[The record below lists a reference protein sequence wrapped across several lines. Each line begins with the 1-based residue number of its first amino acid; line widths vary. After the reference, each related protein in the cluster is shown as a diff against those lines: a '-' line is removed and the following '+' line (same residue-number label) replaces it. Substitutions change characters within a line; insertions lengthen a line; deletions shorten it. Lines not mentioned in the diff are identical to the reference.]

1 MAGCPGHG
9 DLLAGA
15 AAAATLLV
23 LVFVLGVT
31 PWVAIPLAVVT
42 YVGVVLL
49 PKRRP
54 KQDET
59 IDAAR
64 RQHLAFQAAL
74 ANTATIRALMP
85 RIAKP
90 AVREQVGRILNRSAR
105 VLLVM
110 REDRNL
116 VAAPLFNEQLLEP
129 FRSLLIE
136 YVRLS
141 DRGIRSAG
149 EVLEKIE
156 TRDLPMVEQAV
167 DAFYERL
174 HRAHVVDLATLGE
187 VLEFNLESI
196 TATPARRVK
205 P

>member
-1 MAGCPGHG
+1 MASHRGYP
-9 DLLAGA
+9 DLLAGGA
-15 AAAATLLV
+15 AAAELL
-23 LVFVLGVT
+23 LLAFALGVT
-31 PWVAIPLAVVT
+31 LWVAIPLAVAT
-42 YVGVVLL
+42 YFGVVLL
-49 PKRRP
+49 RQRRV

-64 RQHLAFQAAL
+64 RQHLVYQAAL

-85 RIAKP
+85 RITKP
-90 AVREQVGRILNRSAR
+90 AVREQVGSILNRSTR

-116 VAAPLFNEQLLEP
+116 VAVPLFNEQLLEP
-129 FRSLLIE
+129 FRSLMIE

-141 DRGIRSAG
+141 GREIRSAE

-187 VLEFNLESI
+187 VLEFNLESM
-196 TATPARRVK
+196 TATPSRRVK